1 LSKSNFIG
9 IAVFTFFSILLIST
23 IPGMV
28 RASQPSLFIDPF
40 TPASE
45 PEVAPTQAN
54 SQGSSNNCSGTNCD
68 SLYGEYLTKQLD
80 QLLTSK
86 TGEICGAGEKSEC
99 NQLNNLGP
107 VNQGNQNHVPE
118 SGSCNP
124 ELEDECIPQNNIG
137 GNVNINSPIPE
148 QEICGDLKDND
159 GNGLVDENC
168 GFVSNDNQQ
177 SNSNSPTPVSNT
189 NSNTQNTIPE
199 QEVCGD
205 LKDNDDNGLVD
216 ENCNN
221 NPTPNSDN
229 TPQPISDDN
238 QNTNPPVGKDKD
250 KFGIRMLYPTKLGG
264 EQWYMRSD
272 HPEKDPQFRPQVP
285 ITKNSDGSFKVK
297 ESKIRMGVWPSTGNH
312 PEKITTYNE
321 KELEKKGYME
331 SPNDWRNVEI
341 TGYVKFNKGVNYDN
355 FAWYARGGIHTDG
368 KACEGTA
375 YKGQLY
381 YNGKTRFAKE
391 QWFVSYVFSP
401 YKQSMGSMQGKWI
414 GFKTAMYNV
423 EKDGHI
429 AVKLEIWLD
438 KSNDGNWEKVYDY
451 IDDGGWGN
459 DGGECGGGP
468 DQIISWGGPLAT
480 FRWDNAFDVDI
491 KDFSVREIQSS

>member
-1 LSKSNFIG
+1 
-9 IAVFTFFSILLIST
+9 
-23 IPGMV
+23 MV
-28 RASQPSLFIDPF
+28 RASQPLIFFDPF
-40 TPASE
+40 TYSSQ
-45 PEVAPTQAN
+45 PTSTPPVTQDQTSG
-54 SQGSSNNCSGTNCD
+54 SQNDNCNGQNCD
-68 SLYGEYLTKQLD
+68 ALYGSFLTEQLN
-80 QLLTSK
+80 QLLLDK
-86 TGEICGAGEKSEC
+86 AGEVCKAGGSAEC
-99 NQLNNLGP
+99 NQLNNLP
-107 VNQGNQNHVPE
+107 PINNQNQNPVPE
-118 SGSCNP
+118 TSNG
-124 ELEDECIPQNNIG
+124 NN
-137 GNVNINSPIPE
+137 NVNSTVPE

-159 GNGLVDENC
+159 GNGLVDEGC
-168 GFVSNDNQQ
+168 GSTETGNDN
-177 SNSNSPTPVSNT
+177 SNNNSVLPEQEICGDGQDNDGNGLVDENCQPVSN
-189 NSNTQNTIPE
+189 NNDNDQNANPE

-205 LKDNDDNGLVD
+205 LKDNDGNDLVD
-216 ENCNN
+216 ENCSN
-221 NPTPNSDN
+221 NPITNPEGS
-229 TPQPISDDN
+229 PQPISDN
-238 QNTNPPVGKDKD
+238 NPPVGKDKD
-250 KFGIRMLYPTKLGG
+250 KFGIRMLYPTKPGG

-331 SPNDWRNVEI
+331 APNDWRNVEI

-401 YKQSMGSMQGKWI
+401 YKQSMGSMNGKWI
-414 GFKTAMYNV
+414 GFKTAMYNI
-423 EKDGHI
+423 EKNGQI

-438 KSNDGNWEKVYDY
+438 KNNNGNWEKVYDY

-459 DGGECGGGP
+459 DGGECGGRP

-491 KDFSVREIQSS
+491 KDFSVREIQP

>member
-1 LSKSNFIG
+1 MRLYLKFTIALSA
-9 IAVFTFFSILLIST
+9 IAFLTITLVSHTTAFASPQFPFF
-23 IPGMV
+23 
-28 RASQPSLFIDPF
+28 DPF
-40 TPASE
+40 TPSSQLATNTEISD
-45 PEVAPTQAN
+45 EVCGDGLDNDKNGLVDENCTTESVSKDIESVVNRQVM
-54 SQGSSNNCSGTNCD
+54 SNN
-68 SLYGEYLTKQLD
+68 LPEQ
-80 QLLTSK
+80 
-86 TGEICGAGEKSEC
+86 EICD
-99 NQLNNLGP
+99 NNNCQP
-107 VNQGNQNHVPE
+107 VNNQQSN
-118 SGSCNP
+118 
-124 ELEDECIPQNNIG
+124 
-137 GNVNINSPIPE
+137 NSPPAPE
-148 QEICGDLKDND
+148 QEICGDMQDND
-159 GNGLVDENC
+159 GNGLVDEGC
-168 GFVSNDNQQ
+168 I
-177 SNSNSPTPVSNT
+177 PVSN
-189 NSNTQNTIPE
+189 NNDNNQNTVLE
-199 QEVCGD
+199 QEICGD
-205 LKDNDDNGLVD
+205 LRDNDGNGLID
-216 ENCNN
+216 ENCGI
-221 NPTPNSDN
+221 NPIPNPEGS
-229 TPQPISDDN
+229 QPISDNN
-238 QNTNPPVGKDKD
+238 QNTNPPVGNDKD
-250 KFGIRMLYPTKLGG
+250 KFGIRMLYPTKPGG

-285 ITKNSDGSFKVK
+285 ITKNPDGSFKVK

-401 YKQSMGSMQGKWI
+401 YKQSMGSMNGKWI

-423 EKDGHI
+423 EKNGHM

-438 KSNDGNWEKVYDY
+438 KNNNGNWEKVYDY

-459 DGGECGGGP
+459 AGGECGGRP

-491 KDFSVREIQSS
+491 KDFSVREIQPQM

>member
-1 LSKSNFIG
+1 MRLCLK
-9 IAVFTFFSILLIST
+9 ST
-23 IPGMV
+23 IV
-28 RASQPSLFIDPF
+28 LFAIAFSTINIILVNQNNTAIASPQFPFFDPF
-40 TPASE
+40 TPSSQLAANTEISD
-45 PEVAPTQAN
+45 EVCGDSLDNDKNGLVDENCATQSVSRDIEGLVN
-54 SQGSSNNCSGTNCD
+54 RQVTSNNLPKQESCD
-68 SLYGEYLTKQLD
+68 NNDCQPVNNRQFNNSPTPEQ
-80 QLLTSK
+80 
-86 TGEICGAGEKSEC
+86 EICGDLQDNDGNGLVDENCRPVS
-99 NQLNNLGP
+99 NN
-107 VNQGNQNHVPE
+107 NDNNQNTT
-118 SGSCNP
+118 
-124 ELEDECIPQNNIG
+124 
-137 GNVNINSPIPE
+137 PE

-168 GFVSNDNQQ
+168 GN
-177 SNSNSPTPVSNT
+177 NSIPNSEGSLQT
-189 NSNTQNTIPE
+189 
-199 QEVCGD
+199 
-205 LKDNDDNGLVD
+205 
-216 ENCNN
+216 
-221 NPTPNSDN
+221 NSDN
-229 TPQPISDDN
+229 N
-238 QNTNPPVGKDKD
+238 LPVGNDKD
-250 KFGIRMLYPTKLGG
+250 KFGIRMLYPTKSGG

-297 ESKIRMGVWPSTGNH
+297 ESKIRMGVWPSTGNQ
-312 PEKITTYNE
+312 PEKITTYDE
-321 KELEKKGYME
+321 RELEKKGYME

-401 YKQSMGSMQGKWI
+401 YKQSMGSMNGKWI

-423 EKDGHI
+423 EKNGQV

-438 KSNDGNWEKVYDY
+438 KNNNGNWEKVYDY

-459 DGGECGGGP
+459 DGGECGGRP

-491 KDFSVREIQSS
+491 KDFSVREIQPS